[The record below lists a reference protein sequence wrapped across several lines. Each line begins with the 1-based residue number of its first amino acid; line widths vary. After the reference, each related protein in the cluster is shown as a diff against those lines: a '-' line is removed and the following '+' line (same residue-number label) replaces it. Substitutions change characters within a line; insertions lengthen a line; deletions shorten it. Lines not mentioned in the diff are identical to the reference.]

1 MLIYLFSTLARHGK
15 AFWNIKPLG
24 PRIEAK
30 VAKYGGLN
38 QITDILR
45 GSIIFETA
53 MQMDEAL
60 DFLLEKEF
68 EDDVVWVNNRLK
80 DSVAG
85 YRDVV
90 LLIEVSK

>member
-1 MLIYLFSTLARHGK
+1 M
-15 AFWNIKPLG
+15 
-24 PRIEAK
+24 RIAAK
-30 VAKYGGLN
+30 VTKYGGRLD

-45 GSIIFETA
+45 GSMIFETA